1 MTILVHIFITQLLVH
16 VERTSPECLLYPGQV
31 GLCEPVPVGGGVGV
45 SVGGDREHRAEENL
59 VYLLD
64 QQHRNEQLYIKDAL
78 TLPRLASKIWSA
90 FAHHGR

>member
-1 MTILVHIFITQLLVH
+1 MTIYVHTLTTQLLVH

-45 SVGGDREHRAEENL
+45 SGDREQLAEEHL
-59 VYLLD
+59 VSLLD

-78 TLPRLASKIWSA
+78 TLPRLVCGLS
-90 FAHHGR
+90 